1 MVNTLFRS
9 EDIKAVEGKIDEIME
24 IADKKSLE
32 VLIPTIKE
40 YIAVNNLV
48 VSYIKKN
55 QRIVYGGI
63 AMHEL
68 LKEKSPKDVFYKENT
83 KNDIEIYSPDP
94 VGDVFN
100 LCNMLY
106 KNKFE
111 YIEGKEADHP
121 GTFTVFVNFDKYC
134 DITYVPKLV
143 YHNLPFVK
151 ANGFKIIHPSIILTD
166 TLRVYTDPLTS
177 YYRLKKT
184 FDRTNLL
191 LKVARFE
198 PKSGIIKEDDKYN
211 NIISQ
216 LVPKIYNISS
226 SLILVDDIA
235 YNYYIGETNNKN
247 LKESHVGIIVQNI
260 KKNAQKIYDVLLDI
274 IAEKDINF
282 RDNVKV
288 EEYNQFFQFW
298 EKRIVISYNNKKI
311 ITIYENKDKCYP
323 FRSIEKYGKKI
334 NIGSFSLVFL
344 FYLINYQYNAIF
356 KKDYHEYEYR
366 LGNLLE
372 AKNNY
377 LSENKIT
384 VLDKSPYQEFQI
396 ECLGETIDFQ
406 RKSRLR
412 LSERFKKNN
421 TVVYRYKPDEE
432 RNSLTK
438 EYKFPNEAGTL
449 VTNDKNK
456 TIS

>member
-9 EDIKAVEGKIDEIME
+9 EDIKAVEGKIDEIMD

-40 YIAVNNLV
+40 YTAVNNLV

-100 LCNMLY
+100 ICNMLY

-121 GTFTVFVNFDKYC
+121 GTFTIFVNFDKYC

-151 ANGFKIIHPSIILTD
+151 VNGFRIIHPSIILTD

-191 LKVARFE
+191 LKVAKFE
-198 PKSGIIKEDDKYN
+198 PKPGIIKEDDKYN
-211 NIISQ
+211 YIISEF
-216 LVPKIYNISS
+216 LPKVYNISS

-235 YNYYIGETNNKN
+235 YNYYLGKK

-260 KKNAQKIYDVLLDI
+260 NKNAQKIYDILLDI
-274 IAEKDINF
+274 IAEKDVNF

-298 EKRIVISYNNKKI
+298 ERRIVISYNNKKI
-311 ITIYENKDKCYP
+311 VTIYENKDKCYP
-323 FRSIEKYGKKI
+323 FKSIEKYGKKI
-334 NIGSFSLVFL
+334 NIGTFSLVFL
-344 FYLINYQYNAIF
+344 FYFINYQYNAVF
-356 KKDYHEYEYR
+356 KKDYHEYENR

-377 LSENKIT
+377 LSEHKLT
-384 VLDKSPYQEFQI
+384 VLDNSPYQEFQI
-396 ECLGETIDFQ
+396 ECLGETIGFQ

-412 LSERFKKNN
+412 LSDRFKKNN
-421 TVVYRYKPDEE
+421 TVVYRYKPEE
-432 RNSLTK
+432 EKNSLTK

-449 VTNDKNK
+449 VTNTKNY
-456 TIS
+456 ILR